1 MFRRA
6 RTESAPKAVPLAL
19 TEAFFDMDKRQSIA
33 ESAVEASEQLFP
45 ERRLRQAW
53 EPVVSTCYAASAA
66 YLAATESSENG
77 PQRPPA
83 PGSGAYSFDAAREQ
97 LIAASRGVD
106 EFYGSHRAH
115 LEHSQALLSAVPAE
129 AQQAVAVAD
138 AARQRLSA
146 IGAPFSDYTSVQTS
160 SAGLRS
166 SVAALDGALAGR
178 NAKQIREAAAGVRSA
193 AAAVEQAVL
202 RAPGQERAAAQG
214 LGSVTTR
221 MAAVS
226 TRAEGL
232 APALSSLLREFNA
245 ASSAD
250 LTNNERSSRRLIADA
265 DADLAA
271 ARTALAHG
279 DPERA
284 SALTASMRAHLASA
298 EELVDMV
305 TDRLIL
311 LRSVRDN
318 PKAKENDVRF
328 KLRDAQM
335 LAVTRGVVQEWASVL
350 DAQVDRIDRV
360 VGQLNGRN
368 PDYWGYVSGLDA
380 VSSFISGV
388 VQRMRTESVDGTS

>member
-1 MFRRA
+1 
-6 RTESAPKAVPLAL
+6 
-19 TEAFFDMDKRQSIA
+19 MDKRQSIVEA
-33 ESAVEASEQLFP
+33 AVEASEQLFP
-45 ERRLRQAW
+45 ERSLRQAW
-53 EPVVSTCYAASAA
+53 VPVVSTCYVASAA
-66 YLAATESSENG
+66 YLAATQSPEND
-77 PQRPPA
+77 PRWPPA
-83 PGSGAYSFDAAREQ
+83 PGSAAHSFDAAREQ
-97 LIAASRGVD
+97 LIAASREID
-106 EFYGSHRAH
+106 EFYRAHRAH
-115 LEHSQALLSAVPAE
+115 LEHAQALLSAVPAE
-129 AQQAVAVAD
+129 TQQAVAVAD
-138 AARQRLSA
+138 AARLRLDG
-146 IGAPFSDYTSVQTS
+146 IGTPFAEYPSVQTS
-160 SAGLRS
+160 GAELR
-166 SVAALDGALAGR
+166 AAMATLDGALAVR
-178 NAKQIREAAAGVRSA
+178 HAKQIREAAAGVRSA

-202 RAPGQERAAAQG
+202 RAPDQERVAAQG

-232 APALSSLLREFNA
+232 APAFSLLLREFNA

-250 LTNNERSSRRLIADA
+250 LINNERNSRRIMADA
-265 DADLAA
+265 EADLVA
-271 ARTALAHG
+271 ARAALARG
-279 DPERA
+279 EPERA
-284 SALTASMRAHLASA
+284 TALTTLVRAHLAQA

>member
-1 MFRRA
+1 
-6 RTESAPKAVPLAL
+6 
-19 TEAFFDMDKRQSIA
+19 MDKRQSIA

-53 EPVVSTCYAASAA
+53 DPVVSTCYAASAA
-66 YLAATESSENG
+66 YLAATQSHESDS
-77 PQRPPA
+77 RRTPA
-83 PGSGAYSFDAAREQ
+83 PRSAGHPFDAAREQ
-97 LIAASRGVD
+97 LIAASRRVD
-106 EFYGSHRAH
+106 EFYEANRAH
-115 LEHSQALLSAVPAE
+115 LEHAQALLSAAPAE
-129 AQQAVAVAD
+129 AEQAVAVAD
-138 AARQRLSA
+138 AARQRLDALDASFA
-146 IGAPFSDYTSVQTS
+146 KYLSVQTS
-160 SAGLRS
+160 DAGLR
-166 SVAALDGALAGR
+166 AAMATLDGALAVR

-193 AAAVEQAVL
+193 AAAVDQAVL
-202 RAPGQERAAAQG
+202 RAPDQERVAAQG
-214 LGSVTTR
+214 LVSVATR

-232 APALSSLLREFNA
+232 APAFSSLLREFNA

-250 LTNNERSSRRLIADA
+250 LTDNERNSRRILADA
-265 DADLAA
+265 EADLAA
-271 ARTALAHG
+271 ARDALAHG
-279 DPERA
+279 EPERA
-284 SALTASMRAHLASA
+284 TALTTSVRAHLARA

-318 PKAKENDVRF
+318 PKAKESDVRF

-335 LAVTRGVVQEWASVL
+335 LAVTRGVVREWASVL
-350 DAQVDRIDRV
+350 DAQIDRIDRV

-388 VQRMRTESVDGTS
+388 VQRMRTESSDGTS

>member
-1 MFRRA
+1 
-6 RTESAPKAVPLAL
+6 
-19 TEAFFDMDKRQSIA
+19 MDRRQSIA
-33 ESAVEASEQLFP
+33 ESAVEASKQLFP
-45 ERRLRQAW
+45 ERRLCQAW

-66 YLAATESSENG
+66 YLAATESEND
-77 PQRPPA
+77 PRWPLA
-83 PGSGAYSFDAAREQ
+83 PGAPSNSFDAAREQ
-97 LIAASRGVD
+97 LIAASRRVD
-106 EFYGSHRAH
+106 EFYNEHRAH
-115 LEHSQALLSAVPAE
+115 LEHAHALLSAVPAE

-138 AARQRLSA
+138 AARQRVDA
-146 IGAPFSDYTSVQTS
+146 VGAPFVNYSSVQTS
-160 SAGLRS
+160 GAG
-166 SVAALDGALAGR
+166 LDGAMGTLNGALAAR
-178 NAKQIREAAAGVRSA
+178 NAKQIREAAAEVRSA

-202 RAPGQERAAAQG
+202 RAPDQERAAAQG
-214 LGSVTTR
+214 LVSVTTR
-221 MAAVS
+221 MAAVA

-250 LTNNERSSRRLIADA
+250 LTNNEHSSRLIMAEA
-265 DADLAA
+265 EADLAA

-284 SALTASMRAHLASA
+284 SALTSAVRAHLARA
-298 EELVDMV
+298 EELVDVV

-318 PKAKENDVRF
+318 PKAMENEVRF

-350 DAQVDRIDRV
+350 DAQVGRIDRI

-380 VSSFISGV
+380 VSTFISGV
-388 VQRMRTESVDGTS
+388 VQRMRTESVDGTL

>member
-1 MFRRA
+1 
-6 RTESAPKAVPLAL
+6 
-19 TEAFFDMDKRQSIA
+19 MDKRQSIA

-53 EPVVSTCYAASAA
+53 DPVVNTCYAALAA
-66 YLAATESSENG
+66 YLAATESPEHD

-83 PGSGAYSFDAAREQ
+83 PGSSGHSFDAVREQ

-138 AARQRLSA
+138 AARQRLNA
-146 IGAPFSDYTSVQTS
+146 IGAPFADYPSVQTS
-160 SAGLRS
+160 GAGLRG

-202 RAPGQERAAAQG
+202 RAPDQERAAAQG
-214 LGSVTTR
+214 LRSVTTR

-232 APALSSLLREFNA
+232 APAFSLLLREFNA

-250 LTNNERSSRRLIADA
+250 LTNNECSSRRIMAEA
-265 DADLAA
+265 EADLTA

-284 SALTASMRAHLASA
+284 SALTTSVRAHLARA

-318 PKAKENDVRF
+318 PKARENDVRF

-380 VSSFISGV
+380 VSTFISGV
-388 VQRMRTESVDGTS
+388 VQRMRTGSVDGTS